1 MSKKSSR
8 LGKKELL
15 NRLLCL
21 FEQSQGKTVN
31 IKDIFRT
38 IGAQNHP
45 TKMLTI
51 EVLEDLVFD
60 DYLATDQQ
68 GNYVHQPRSMQ
79 VIEGVFRKKKNG
91 HNVFCPDDG
100 GKEILVGERN
110 SHHALDGDRVRV
122 TMLARRRD
130 HTREAEVIEIVE
142 RAKDTFVGKIQV
154 ERDYAFVLTDRSLA
168 TDIFVPRANVKG
180 AKNGEKVLVKIV
192 DWPEQ
197 SKCPTGK
204 VVDILGAEGDN
215 DTEMHAIL
223 AEYGLPYSYPQNVEK
238 AAHKI
243 EPGISAEE
251 IARREDF
258 RDVTTFTI
266 DPRDAKDFDD
276 ALSIRT
282 LTPGEAGVGKM
293 AKSAAALYE
302 VGVHIADVSHYVE
315 EGSIIDRE
323 AQDRATSV
331 YLVDRTIPMLPEHLC
346 NFVCSLRPDEE
357 KLTFSVIFIM
367 NERGE
372 VLKRRI
378 AKTVIRSD
386 RRFTYEEAQ
395 ALIERNGCASDDDL
409 ALPGDHPAVDGS
421 YNAPQGQWAREILVL
436 DHLAKQLRAKRF
448 QAGAIGFDRPEV
460 RFDIDDKGHPIST
473 YVKVQKDANKLVEEF
488 MLLANRAVAESVA
501 LVPRSKTPKVLPY
514 RIHDVPDPEKME
526 RLRGFVAKFGY
537 KVKTEGTKTEVSK
550 SLNKL
555 LADVKGRREE
565 AVVEMVA
572 LRAMMKARYS
582 VHNIGHYGLMF
593 QHYTHFTSPI
603 RRYPD
608 LMVHRLIFK
617 YMEGGRSVSAKKYED
632 LCEHCSQREQLAST
646 AERASIKYKQV
657 EYMADRIGQ
666 EYDGI
671 ISGVTEF
678 GLYVEDAVSK
688 CEGMVPLRN
697 LTGDYYEFDED
708 NYRLVGRRYH
718 RIYNLG
724 DKVRFRVER
733 ANLER
738 RQLDFG
744 LIEEDALPALTAQRV
759 ESARKVA
766 RNAKKAIG
774 KSPKKGKGKKD
785 KKRW

>member
-8 LGKKELL
+8 IGKKELL

-21 FEQSQGKTVN
+21 FEQSQGKTINV
-31 IKDIFRT
+31 KEVFRM

-51 EVLEDLVFD
+51 EVLEDLVFE
-60 DYLATDQQ
+60 DYLTSDQQ
-68 GNYVHQPRSMQ
+68 GNYVHQPREMQ
-79 VIEGVFRKKKNG
+79 VIEGTFHKQRNG

-110 SHHALDGDRVRV
+110 SLHALDGDRVKV
-122 TMLARRRD
+122 TMLARRRG
-130 HTREAEVIEIVE
+130 HVREAEVIEIVE

-168 TDIFVPRANVKG
+168 TDIFVPKANVKG

-223 AEYGLPYSYPQNVEK
+223 AEYGLPYTYPKNVEK
-238 AAHKI
+238 AAEKI
-243 EPGISAEE
+243 EPGITPEE

-258 RDVTTFTI
+258 RDVPTFTI

-276 ALSIRT
+276 ALSLRILPGKPT
-282 LTPGEAGVGKM
+282 KGGKPGEV
-293 AKSAAALYE
+293 LYE

-323 AQDRATSV
+323 AQHRATSV
-331 YLVDRTIPMLPEHLC
+331 YLVDRTIPMIPEHLC

-357 KLTFSVIFIM
+357 KLTFSVIFKM

-372 VLKRRI
+372 VLDRHI
-378 AKTVIRSD
+378 AKTVIRSN

-395 ALIERNGCASDDDL
+395 ELIERNGCASADDL
-409 ALPGDHPAVDGS
+409 ALPGSHPAVDGS
-421 YNAPQGQWAREILVL
+421 YAEPRGEWAQEILIL
-436 DHLAKQLRAKRF
+436 DHLAKALRAKRF

-460 RFDIDDKGHPIST
+460 RFDVDEKGHPIST
-473 YVKVQKDANKLVEEF
+473 YIKVQKDANKLVEEF
-488 MLLANRAVAESVA
+488 MLLANRTVAESVA
-501 LVPRSKTPKVLPY
+501 KVPKSKTPKVLPY
-514 RIHDVPDPEKME
+514 RVHDVPDPEKME

-555 LADVKGRREE
+555 LGDVKGRKEE

-572 LRAMMKARYS
+572 LRAMMKAKYS
-582 VHNIGHYGLMF
+582 IHNIGHYGLMF

-632 LCEHCSQREQLAST
+632 LCEHCSQREQLATT

-657 EYMADRIGQ
+657 EFMGDRVGQ
-666 EYDGI
+666 EFDGI
-671 ISGVTEF
+671 VSGVTEF
-678 GLYVEDAVSK
+678 GLYVEETQSK

-697 LTGDYYEFDED
+697 LTGDYYVFDED
-708 NYRLVGRRYH
+708 NYRLVGRRNH
-718 RIYNLG
+718 RVYNLG
-724 DKVRFRVER
+724 DKVRFRVDR

-744 LIEEDALPALTAQRV
+744 LVEEDALPAVTAHEV
-759 ESARKVA
+759 ERARKA
-766 RNAKKAIG
+766 AKQAKKTVG
-774 KSPKKGKGKKD
+774 KNGKGKKQKKD
-785 KKRW
+785 KHRW

>member
-8 LGKKELL
+8 IGKKEIL

-21 FEQSQGKTVN
+21 FEQSQGKTLNV
-31 IKDIFRT
+31 KDIFRT

-45 TKMLTI
+45 SKLLTI

-60 DYLATDQQ
+60 DYLATDNQ
-68 GNYVHQPRSMQ
+68 GHYIHQPRDLQ
-79 VIEGVFRKKKNG
+79 IIEGIFHKKRNG
-91 HNVFCPDDG
+91 HNVFVPDDG

-110 SHHALDGDRVRV
+110 SLHALDGDRVRV
-122 TMLARRRD
+122 TMLARR
-130 HTREAEVIEIVE
+130 HGHVREAEVTEIVE

-168 TDIFVPRANVKG
+168 TDIFVPKANIKG

-223 AEYGLPYSYPQNVEK
+223 AEYGLPYSYPKNVEK
-238 AAHKI
+238 AAAKI
-243 EPGISAEE
+243 LPTITPEE

-258 RDVTTFTI
+258 RDITTFTI
-266 DPRDAKDFDD
+266 DPHDAKDFDD
-276 ALSIRT
+276 ALSIREIANYK
-282 LTPGEAGVGKM
+282 G
-293 AKSAAALYE
+293 AKSTRGSKIYE

-323 AQDRATSV
+323 ALDRATSV

-346 NFVCSLRPDEE
+346 NFICSLRPDEE

-372 VLKRRI
+372 VLKRHI

-395 ALIERNGCASDDDL
+395 DLIERNGCASDDDL
-409 ALPGDHPAVDGS
+409 ALPGNHPAVDGS
-421 YNAPQGQWAREILVL
+421 YSQPKGEWAAEILIL

-460 RFDIDDKGHPIST
+460 RFDIDEKGHPTST
-473 YVKVQKDANKLVEEF
+473 YIKVQKDANKLVEEF

-501 LVPRSKTPKVLPY
+501 LVPKSKTPKVLPY
-514 RIHDVPDPEKME
+514 RVHDVPDPEKME

-555 LADVKGRREE
+555 LSEVKGRKEE

-608 LMVHRLIFK
+608 LMVHRLIQK
-617 YMEGGRSVSAKKYED
+617 YLEGGRSVSAKKYED

-657 EYMADRIGQ
+657 EYMGDRIGQ
-666 EYDGI
+666 EFDGI

-678 GLYVEDAVSK
+678 GLYVEDEQSK

-708 NYRLVGRRYH
+708 NYRLVGRRH
-718 RIYNLG
+718 HHVYNLG
-724 DKVRFRVER
+724 DRVRYRVER
-733 ANLER
+733 INLER

-744 LIEEDALPALTAQRV
+744 LIEEDALPALTAHDV
-759 ESARKVA
+759 ER
-766 RNAKKAIG
+766 AKKAAKQAKKSIG
-774 KSPKKGKGKKD
+774 KTAKGKKSKKD
-785 KKRW
+785 KRRW